1 MEALNK
7 DNEKIKR
14 LSTFMKKLNDTS
26 DKKALVDSYRDLLDN
41 VEPIDIFYVDAYK
54 QDTNQSIEA
63 IKEQANKFVNVFY
76 KGLKRHEL
84 TTHHHPFI
92 QGLLKENDVI
102 IEHLESIKPLIQEN
116 DLTYNRQALRKGFEK
131 CLELDKKFIKKENI
145 IFPKLEDRLP
155 STKPLET
162 MWSLHDDARAQI
174 KQILAY
180 LNEDPIQD
188 KALKELI
195 GTYYYLIYGIIQK
208 EKIILYPVAVKV
220 LDDKALDEM
229 YEESK
234 EYGYTFT
241 EAPPLDKKQEDTIES
256 LDGTFKVKTGELNL
270 KQLKLMHNHL
280 PVDIT
285 FVDKNDKVRYFNQ
298 TKNRHFPRNPSIIGR
313 LVEHCHPPKSVD
325 TVKRIVTAFKNKEKD
340 FAEFWITFKDHF
352 LYITYYAIYD
362 DNDNYE
368 GILEVSQDVSHIR
381 ELQGEQRLLSW
392 DE

>member
-1 MEALNK
+1 MEGLNK

-14 LSTFMKKLNDTS
+14 LSTFMRKLNETS
-26 DKKALVDSYRDLLDN
+26 DKKALVDSYRDLLDTVN
-41 VEPIDIFYVDAYK
+41 PIDIFYVEAYK
-54 QDTNQSIEA
+54 QDTNQSIES

-92 QGLLKENDVI
+92 QGLLKENDAI
-102 IEHLESIKPLIQEN
+102 IEHLKSIKPLIQDN
-116 DLTYNRQALRKGFEK
+116 DLTKNRLALRKGFEN
-131 CLELDKKFIKKENI
+131 CLEFEKKFLKKENI

-180 LNEDPIQD
+180 LDEDSVQD
-188 KALKELI
+188 IALKEVI

-220 LDDKALDEM
+220 LEDKTLDKM

-241 EAPPLDKKQEDTIES
+241 EAPTLDKKQEDTIET

-270 KQLKLMHNHL
+270 KQLKLMLNQL

-285 FVDKNDKVRYFNQ
+285 FVDKHDRVRYFNQ
-298 TKNRHFPRNPSIIGR
+298 TKHRHFPRNPSIIGR

-325 TVKRIVTAFKNKEKD
+325 TVKRIVSAFKNKEKD
-340 FAEFWITFKDHF
+340 FAEFWITFKEHF

-362 DNDNYE
+362 ENDNYE

-381 ELQGEQRLLSW
+381 KLKGEQRLLSW
-392 DE
+392 DK